1 LARADPR
8 GAHPF
13 WTRLLPTSAAQYGA
27 TRNVKNK
34 TPITLARVM
43 LHDPSPRA
51 RAAAAAA
58 VAQLFDAPASR
69 QYLSAAETK
78 LDSKTGLALR
88 RVNFASLSSTLG
100 DLAVATHGA
109 LTHAVASEPAL
120 ACVPSAC
127 KACAALADAAPFGKL
142 PRNLLPDAALAAWR
156 RISGLQA
163 VGGTRLL
170 PSSSGGPN
178 EDPEL
183 VSATVALL
191 SALAATLGAK
201 GAPASF
207 EDALF
212 RESGEDVFR
221 ESMTKSK
228 TKESFLKPADAA
240 DLSSI
245 VPGLASV
252 ASDTTVAVAVRC
264 EAFGALR
271 VAAATHAA
279 AVASHWRDERVQA
292 ALPGLMFAPRQNPVA
307 GNSDRDDLQ
316 DRAAHASARFL
327 AEFLIAAG
335 GGKAAAA
342 LSAAVENDESA
353 GSAADEL
360 GGSRKGERR
369 KSAFALQREASVALW
384 TSVAAEHFPAM
395 AAHASPLVRASGLSA
410 LTGLTLEALRGVSK
424 AHRATLTE
432 TPRVLIRSDDSA
444 NVRAAACRAVG
455 ALASFETADRF
466 YETETDADSETVS
479 GSLASDAAL
488 LVAAMRDG
496 SKSVRLPASWAVAN
510 VCGALSFSSRATSTR
525 SESVRDSDRAG
536 DRDEDEDAKK
546 KNAFG
551 GKNAFGRERRDV
563 VSFGGGLRR
572 GGDGG
577 GRQGSRQR
585 RARARARPR
594 RRRPG

>member
-1 LARADPR
+1 
-8 GAHPF
+8 
-13 WTRLLPTSAAQYGA
+13 
-27 TRNVKNK
+27 
-34 TPITLARVM
+34 
-43 LHDPSPRA
+43 
-51 RAAAAAA
+51 
-58 VAQLFDAPASR
+58 
-69 QYLSAAETK
+69 
-78 LDSKTGLALR
+78 
-88 RVNFASLSSTLG
+88 
-100 DLAVATHGA
+100 
-109 LTHAVASEPAL
+109 
-120 ACVPSAC
+120 
-127 KACAALADAAPFGKL
+127 
-142 PRNLLPDAALAAWR
+142 
-156 RISGLQA
+156 
-163 VGGTRLL
+163 
-170 PSSSGGPN
+170 
-178 EDPEL
+178 
-183 VSATVALL
+183 
-191 SALAATLGAK
+191 
-201 GAPASF
+201 
-207 EDALF
+207 
-212 RESGEDVFR
+212 
-221 ESMTKSK
+221 MTKSK

-292 ALPGLMFAPRQNPVA
+292 ALPGLMFATRQNPVA

-360 GGSRKGERR
+360 GGSRKGSR
-369 KSAFALQREASVALW
+369 KALMFALQPEASVALW

-432 TPRVLIRSDDSA
+432 TPRVLTRSDDSA

-455 ALASFETADRF
+455 ALASFEVADATET
-466 YETETDADSETVS
+466 ETETDADSETVVGVVGLGRGVARGGDARRVQVRAFTGVVGGGERVRRAFFF
-479 GSLASDAAL
+479 GSRHLYI
-488 LVAAMRDG
+488 
-496 SKSVRLPASWAVAN
+496 VR
-510 VCGALSFSSRATSTR
+510 G
-525 SESVRDSDRAG
+525 
-536 DRDEDEDAKK
+536 
-546 KNAFG
+546 
-551 GKNAFGRERRDV
+551 RDV